1 MLSLKFT
8 AWYYAYMDN
17 KSKYSKASKARWA
30 KVPLEK
36 RRAMMKKL
44 AKKRQAMLTPEQ
56 RKKNMKNAR
65 LGLAKKKTVKKIKK

>member
-1 MLSLKFT
+1 
-8 AWYYAYMDN
+8 MD

-30 KVPLEK
+30 KIPAEK

-56 RKKNMKNAR
+56 RRKNMVKAR
-65 LGLAKKKTVKKIKK
+65 LGLAKKTKRIKK